1 MSVDATRWAWER
13 QGLTPSQKLILLA
26 LADRADESC
35 ACYPSEA
42 RLRRDTGMDRKT
54 VMAAVAGLERAGLLA
69 VEREVGRVNTYR
81 LVGVPLRENQSQKRD
96 QSQNRDQS
104 QKRDMTS
111 PKNGTTTSPKNGT
124 QNRSVEPINNH
135 HVHLHMVSP
144 SERPRQRA
152 GEPGFEVFWTA
163 YPRRVGKRPAAALWE
178 KLGAADRAAAL
189 ADLGRR
195 QWPAEAQYIP
205 HPRTYLSQ
213 RRWEDEPAA
222 AAACGFGEDL

>member
-1 MSVDATRWAWER
+1 MSVDATRWAWQCE
-13 QGLTPSQKLILLA
+13 GLRPSEKLLLLA

-35 ACYPSEA
+35 ECYPSES
-42 RLRRDTGMDRKT
+42 RLKRDTGMDRKT
-54 VMAAVAGLERAGLLA
+54 VMAAVAGLERAGLLV

-124 QNRSVEPINNH
+124 QNRSIEPTNNH
-135 HVHLHMVSP
+135 HAHLNTPGGDEHGF
-144 SERPRQRA
+144 A
-152 GEPGFEVFWTA
+152 GFWSA
-163 YPRRVGKRPAAALWE
+163 YPRKVGRKPALALWA
-178 KLGAADRAAAL
+178 KLKQADRLAAL
-189 ADLGRR
+189 ADLGQR
-195 QWPAEAQYIP
+195 QWPADATYIP

-213 RRWEDEPAA
+213 RRWEDEVGGPAA
-222 AAACGFGEDL
+222 FFGEDL